1 VLFVRVAAR
10 YERATGRHEVDQ
22 GSAGRADLAR
32 TERIAKDPRMAQA
45 HAPGY
50 IVWQTVNALAH
61 CHAAE
66 MARRLARRASLVLT
80 ST

>member
-1 VLFVRVAAR
+1 
-10 YERATGRHEVDQ
+10 
-22 GSAGRADLAR
+22 
-32 TERIAKDPRMAQA
+32 MAQA